1 MDKNNLQPGDETF
14 QSSDGDVEPT
24 ERYHSGSG
32 SDQEPDSAIQR
43 MTTDEPV
50 DPDRPDD
57 PGITTD

>member
-14 QSSDGDVEPT
+14 QSSDGSVEPT
-24 ERYHSGSG
+24 ERYDVASGG
-32 SDQEPDSAIQR
+32 DEAPDPAIQR

-57 PGITTD
+57 PGTTTD

>member
-24 ERYHSGSG
+24 ERYDSASG
-32 SDQEPDSAIQR
+32 SDEAPDSAIRR

-50 DPDRPDD
+50 DPK
-57 PGITTD
+57 GG

>member
-14 QSSDGDVEPT
+14 QSSDGDMEPT
-24 ERYHSGSG
+24 ERYGASG
-32 SDQEPDSAIQR
+32 SDEAPDSAIQR